1 MYVCLCLCLSLYGRE
16 VTVGYARLR
25 GSMGAT
31 FCHLA
36 ALRSAIEFLFWDHWE
51 TAVLSQILAGRS
63 QAVTGA
69 NFCHLAAPRPLLNF
83 SSGIIG
89 KRPFWAKS
97 WSGGG
102 HGSGHGRSWEVTVG
116 YGRLREVTEEE
127 NGGKWRNGRKKVGK
141 KQKKTKE
148 NRETQEE
155 NGGGVEC
162 RVWSVECG
170 ERRVQCKV

>member
-1 MYVCLCLCLSLYGRE
+1 MWSVKCRVWSVKCGVWSVKCGVWSVECKE

-51 TAVLSQILAGRS
+51 RAVLSQILAGRS
-63 QAVTGA
+63 HEVTGA
-69 NFCHLAAPRPLLNF
+69 NFCHLVAPRPLLNF

-97 WSGGG
+97 WPGGG

-116 YGRLREVTEEE
+116 
-127 NGGKWRNGRKKVGK
+127 
-141 KQKKTKE
+141 
-148 NRETQEE
+148 
-155 NGGGVEC
+155 
-162 RVWSVECG
+162 
-170 ERRVQCKV
+170 